1 MKTHVWIVSS
11 IMLGASWVHAQDT
24 PPASTDAPAFAET
37 PVVQPAASE
46 APAEPAQTTVYT
58 STETDT
64 ARDVSFSIAPHIG
77 VLVPQLFS
85 DLNSWPIFG
94 LELGYI
100 LPFDV
105 GSMKRPLQLTLDGMY
120 SQPGADGDGF
130 SPWLGEDGQAYGWEL
145 TQRMVILE
153 FAALWR
159 FMPPADG
166 FSVYALIGPRM
177 YLLETVMVASS
188 EGVDFGENRE
198 TQTHFGM
205 VIGGGVEYPLG
216 PGSLFGG
223 LEFGWSD
230 LNTAITG
237 DSNTGT
243 LVVDLGYRLMF

>member
-1 MKTHVWIVSS
+1 VY
-11 IMLGASWVHAQDT
+11 
-24 PPASTDAPAFAET
+24 ASTE
-37 PVVQPAASE
+37 V
-46 APAEPAQTTVYT
+46 
-58 STETDT
+58 DT
-64 ARDVSFSIAPHIG
+64 ARDVSFSIAPHVG

-94 LELGYI
+94 LEVGYI

-120 SQPGADGDGF
+120 SQPGADGEAF
-130 SPWLGEDGQAYGWEL
+130 SPRLGEDGQDYSWEL
-145 TQRMVILE
+145 TQRMAIVEL
-153 FAALWR
+153 AALWR

-166 FSVYALIGPRM
+166 FSVYALIGSRM

-198 TQTHFGM
+198 TQTHYGM
-205 VIGGGVEYPLG
+205 VVGGGVEYPLG
-216 PGSLFGG
+216 PGSMFGG

-230 LNTAITG
+230 LNTTITG

-243 LVVDLGYRLMF
+243 LVVDLGYRFMF